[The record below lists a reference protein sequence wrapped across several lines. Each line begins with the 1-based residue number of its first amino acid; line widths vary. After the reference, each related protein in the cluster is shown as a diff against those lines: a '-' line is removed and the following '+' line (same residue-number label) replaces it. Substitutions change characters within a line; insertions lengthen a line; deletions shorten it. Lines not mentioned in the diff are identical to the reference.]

1 MPGTCLSVALTVL
14 LAASAAAGPPVAE
27 VSYDSSTETITV
39 SPDPIPV
46 PSGVFIVNWLKAHS
60 QENAPWRF
68 QGLEVMS
75 APAGCFDNPV
85 VHDRVISLLDKN
97 SQTSCNG
104 TFKYSITV
112 YDETKS
118 KAVTLDPEIENM
130 PGG

>member
-27 VSYDSSTETITV
+27 VSYDSGTETITV
-39 SPDPIPV
+39 NPDTLSV
-46 PSGVFIVNWLKAHS
+46 PEGVFILNWLKAPS
-60 QENAPWRF
+60 QETAPWRF
-68 QGLEVMS
+68 QGLEVMG
-75 APAGCFDNPV
+75 APAGCFQDPA

-97 SQTSCNG
+97 NQTSCHG

-112 YDETKS
+112 YDEAKS
-118 KAVTLDPEIENM
+118 KPVTLDPEIENM